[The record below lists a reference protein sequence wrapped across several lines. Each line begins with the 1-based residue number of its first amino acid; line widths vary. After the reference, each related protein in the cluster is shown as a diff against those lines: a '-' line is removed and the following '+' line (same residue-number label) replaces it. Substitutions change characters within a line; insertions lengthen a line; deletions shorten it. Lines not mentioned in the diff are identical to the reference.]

1 MIDHQ
6 AGIFREGTAHHIF
19 LEFSLPEFGTPE
31 APASLPGRSLALAP
45 VPDGEQVI
53 GFGQGL
59 MAALGSPEASP
70 PPALANFGVVAG
82 GGNSAP
88 ASQRDLFIWLHGE
101 ARDELFARA
110 LAWRDALSGV
120 ARLEAEEHGF
130 RFRDSRDLTGF
141 VDGSANPKEDARLS
155 VALVGAGPHAG
166 GSFIMAQR
174 WIHDLAGFG
183 ALPVADQERV
193 IGRTKADSI
202 ELTGDAMP
210 PDSHV
215 SRTDIKR
222 GGEAVKIYRRSSPV
236 GGLKDAGLYFL
247 AFSADPDR
255 FRWLLE
261 SMYGLTAD
269 GLSDRLL
276 GHSRPVTGSFFY
288 APPPSAL
295 LDAFGD
301 GPAP

>member
-6 AGIFREGTAHHIF
+6 AGIFLEGTAHHVF
-19 LEFSLPEFGTPE
+19 LEFSVPNV
-31 APASLPGRSLALAP
+31 PARLPGRSLVLAP
-45 VPDGEQVI
+45 VAAGEQVI
-53 GFGQGL
+53 GFSRGL
-59 MAALGSPEASP
+59 MAGLGSSESSP
-70 PPALANFGVVAG
+70 PPALADFNTVAG
-82 GGNSAP
+82 SGKSAP

-110 LAWRDALSGV
+110 LAWCDALSGV
-120 ARLEAEEHGF
+120 ARLQAEEHGF

-141 VDGSANPKEDARLS
+141 VDGSANPKEDARLAA
-155 VALVGAGPHAG
+155 ALIHDGPHAG

-174 WIHDLAGFG
+174 WIHDLAGFNT
-183 ALPVADQERV
+183 LPVADQEQV

-222 GGEAVKIYRRSSPV
+222 GGEAVKVYRRSSPV
-236 GGLKDAGLYFL
+236 GRLQDAGLYFL

-261 SMYGLTAD
+261 SMYGLTED

-276 GHSRPVTGSFFY
+276 GHSQPVSGSFFY

-295 LDAFGD
+295 LAAFGD
-301 GPAP
+301 KAAP

>member
-1 MIDHQ
+1 MTDHQ

-19 LEFSLPEFGTPE
+19 LEFSVPE
-31 APASLPGRSLALAP
+31 ALPALPGRSLVLAP
-45 VPDGEQVI
+45 VAAGEQVV
-53 GFGQGL
+53 GFGHSL
-59 MAALGSPEASP
+59 MTELGASACSP
-70 PPALANFGVVAG
+70 PSALADFSVVAG
-82 GGNSAP
+82 RHQSAP

-141 VDGSANPKEDARLS
+141 VDGSANPKADARLAA
-155 VALVGAGPHAG
+155 ALVNEGPHAG

-183 ALPVADQERV
+183 ALAVADQERV

-202 ELTGDAMP
+202 ELTGAAMP
-210 PDSHV
+210 ADSHV

-236 GGLKDAGLYFL
+236 GGVTDAGLYFL
-247 AFSADPDR
+247 AFSADPNR

-261 SMYGLTAD
+261 SMYGLTDD

-276 GHSRPVTGSFFY
+276 GHSQPVSGSFFY

-295 LDAFGD
+295 LAAFGD
-301 GPAP
+301 GAAV

>member
-1 MIDHQ
+1 MNDHQ

-19 LEFSLPEFGTPE
+19 LEFSIPE
-31 APASLPGRSLALAP
+31 APACLPGRSLVTAP
-45 VPDGEQVI
+45 VPAGEQVI
-53 GFGQGL
+53 GFGRGL
-59 MAALGSPEASP
+59 MVSLRSLESSP
-70 PPALANFGVVAG
+70 PSALADFDVVAG
-82 GGNSAP
+82 GGKSAP

-120 ARLEAEEHGF
+120 AQLEAEEHGF

-155 VALVGAGPHAG
+155 AALISAGPHTG

-183 ALPVADQERV
+183 AMPVAEQERV

-202 ELTGDAMP
+202 ELEGAAMP

-215 SRTDIKR
+215 SRTDLKR
-222 GGEAVKIYRRSSPV
+222 DGEAVRIYRRSSPV
-236 GGLKDAGLYFL
+236 GGVADAGLYFL

-261 SMYGLTAD
+261 SMYGLTED

-276 GHSRPVTGSFFY
+276 GHSQPVTGSFFY
-288 APPPSAL
+288 APPPAAL
-295 LDAFGD
+295 LAEFND

>member
-6 AGIFREGTAHHIF
+6 AGIFHEGTAHHIF
-19 LEFSLPEFGTPE
+19 LEFSVPE
-31 APASLPGRSLALAP
+31 ALPFLPGRSLAATP
-45 VPDGEQVI
+45 VDAGEQVI
-53 GFGQGL
+53 GFGRGL
-59 MAALGSPEASP
+59 MAALASSGSPPSALVDFSP
-70 PPALANFGVVAG
+70 LAGRG
-82 GGNSAP
+82 KSAP

-110 LAWRDALSGV
+110 LAWREALSGV
-120 ARLEAEEHGF
+120 AHLEAEEHGF

-155 VALVGAGPHAG
+155 AALVNAGPHAG
-166 GSFIMAQR
+166 GSFIMTQR
-174 WIHDLAGFG
+174 WMHDLAGFG

-222 GGEAVKIYRRSSPV
+222 DGEAVKIYRRSSPV
-236 GGLKDAGLYFL
+236 GRLKDAGLYFL
-247 AFSADPDR
+247 AFSANPNR

-261 SMYGLTAD
+261 SMYGLTPD

-276 GHSRPVTGSFFY
+276 GHSQPVSGSFFY

-295 LDAFGD
+295 LTALGD
-301 GPAP
+301 EAAS